1 MNSSSFQITQK
12 HPTRWD
18 IRFLNLCDLIATWS
32 EDNSRKVGAVIVGE
46 FNEIR
51 STGYNG
57 LPRNVSAS
65 IDHRHE
71 QQNGEKYHWYEHAER
86 NAIFNAARVGIPLQG
101 TVMYTNLFPC
111 AECARAIVQ
120 SGIVR
125 LKTYS
130 PPENDKQYD
139 RSFEVS
145 QAVLNEG
152 GVEVIC
158 YLKQPAPTN
167 HTH

>member
-1 MNSSSFQITQK
+1 MEKIV
-12 HPTRWD
+12 WD
-18 IRFLNLCDLIATWS
+18 DYFMSMVYLVA
-32 EDNSRKVGAVIVGE
+32 SRSTDESTHIGAVVVGQN
-46 FNEIR
+46 NEIR

-71 QQNGEKYHWYEHAER
+71 QQNGEKYLWYDHAER

-167 HTH
+167 HTR